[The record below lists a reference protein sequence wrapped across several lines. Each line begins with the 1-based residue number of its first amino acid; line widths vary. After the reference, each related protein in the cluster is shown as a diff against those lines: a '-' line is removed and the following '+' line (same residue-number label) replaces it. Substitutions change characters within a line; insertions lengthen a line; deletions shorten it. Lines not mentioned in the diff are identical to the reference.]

1 MYHNIRDKNGRFTKR
16 GVVNVMKNAVMPK
29 KRAKKTTKKVAGA
42 IFDCVVLDESG
53 SMHSRTKTTVDGFN
67 EYVTGLQKI
76 DKLLGTD
83 TKCTLIRFGNP
94 HNFSIITSYDGVSA
108 VNVGKLTDY
117 NPSSGTPLN
126 DSVATAL
133 TLMHTKWLICKGKCD
148 VTITIMTDGEEN
160 TSVKFPGVNNP
171 ELVALI
177 TEMRDNCKFTINY
190 IGMGS
195 KKAIEATA
203 AGMGIY
209 AGNTVSYAGTGASV
223 TATFNTLT
231 QSRSAHTKLYAST
244 GVNSNEGFFSE
255 D

>member
-1 MYHNIRDKNGRFTKR
+1 MYHNIRDKSGRFTSLKTKGTKITR
-16 GVVNVMKNAVMPK
+16 GMGAPHK
-29 KRAKKTTKKVAGA
+29 KKQKAGA
-42 IFDCVVLDESG
+42 IYDCVVLDESG

-67 EYVTGLQKI
+67 EYVQGLKI
-76 DKLLGTD
+76 TDKLLCTD

-94 HNFSIITSYDGVSA
+94 HNYSIITSYDGVST

-133 TLMHTKWLICKGKCD
+133 RLMHTKWIACRGKCD

-160 TSVKFPGVNNP
+160 TSLEFPGVNNP

-177 TEMRDNCKFTINY
+177 TAMRDNCKFTINY

-203 AGMGIY
+203 TGMGIY
-209 AGNTVSYAGTGASV
+209 AANTVSYNGTGASV
-223 TATFNTLT
+223 TSTFNTLSSART
-231 QSRSAHTKLYAST
+231 AHTKSYAST